1 MPLFVKARS
10 FLRNLFLPRR
20 VGEELDQELHSHLE
34 MLIVENI
41 RVGMPPKEAQRAARI
56 ELGGIE
62 QVKEQVRGE
71 RIGNRF
77 HSVIS
82 DCRYGLRQFRK
93 NPGFTAVA
101 VLTLAL
107 GIGANTAIFSVVNGV
122 LLRPLPFR
130 DPSRL
135 VLIAEESSFSVIS
148 TSYENY
154 LDWRDQSHS
163 FESMEA
169 TRGGTI
175 TLTGAG
181 EPERLNVRMATAG
194 LFPMLGINAQIGR
207 TFLSEEDRPGG
218 TPVALLSY
226 GLWQRRFG
234 GSPDAIGKT
243 INLDSQPYTVVG
255 ILPGGFQ
262 ILQPADV
269 FLPFMPWAKS
279 LPDDRNWH
287 PGIIPLARLKRGVS
301 REQARVEMVEIT
313 KRLEQQYP
321 DYNTGTSADVV
332 GLQDQI
338 VQNSRPA
345 LLLLLGAVS
354 FVLLIACVNVA
365 NLLLARAASRGREV
379 AIRTAMGA
387 GRGRVIRQLLTESVL
402 LSLAGG
408 LLGVLMAWAALGALL
423 RIAAGS
429 IPQGTPIG
437 LDPWVLAFTAIVSLF
452 TGLLFGI
459 VPALRTAK
467 LDLRE
472 ALNEGSRGST
482 AGPGQ
487 HRLRGTLVAMEIALA
502 MLLLVGSGLLLRSFS
517 RLQEVPPG
525 FQPDHLLVADIPL
538 SSTAYAKPEDRY
550 QFFDR
555 LVERAKALPG
565 VRSAAAASFLPV
577 SGGGSIIHFNISGRP
592 PKSPHEFVAAGYRA
606 ITPNYLE
613 TLGVPLQHGRLF
625 TNGDYEKSPA
635 VVVINTTMARTFF
648 PNENPLGK
656 RLQLGALPD
665 QQVPTMEIV
674 GVVGD
679 VRPGLGVDPQ
689 AEMYLPYRQA
699 DLLLPVFQLSLVMR
713 TAAEPTLQTAALR
726 SALAEID
733 PNQPLVKIRTMEEN
747 MATTSAQ
754 PRFRAW
760 LIGIFAM
767 LALLLAAVGV
777 YGVMSYAVAKRTSE
791 IGVRLALGAQPLDVF
806 TIIVGEGLRLALFG
820 VGIGLILA
828 LALTRLLQSFLFGI
842 SAYDP
847 LTFIEVSVLLTLVAA
862 AASYFPARRATRV
875 DPMIALRYE

>member
-1 MPLFVKARS
+1 MSRLMQDIRYA
-10 FLRNLFLPRR
+10 LRLLRKSPAFT
-20 VGEELDQELHSHLE
+20 
-34 MLIVENI
+34 
-41 RVGMPPKEAQRAARI
+41 
-56 ELGGIE
+56 GI
-62 QVKEQVRGE
+62 
-71 RIGNRF
+71 
-77 HSVIS
+77 
-82 DCRYGLRQFRK
+82 
-93 NPGFTAVA
+93 A

-135 VLIAEESSFSVIS
+135 VLIAERSSFPVIS

-169 TRGGTI
+169 VRGGAI

-181 EPERLNVRMATAG
+181 EPERLNVQMTTAG
-194 LFPMLGINAQIGR
+194 LFPMLGISAQLGR
-207 TFLSEEDRPGG
+207 TFLAEEDRAGG
-218 TPVALLSY
+218 TPVVLLSY

-234 GSPDAIGKT
+234 ASKAVIGKP

-255 ILPGGFQ
+255 VLPPGFQ

-269 FLPFMPWAKS
+269 FVPFMPWAKT

-287 PGIIPLARLKRGVS
+287 PGIIPLARLKSGVT
-301 REQARVEMVEIT
+301 REQARAEMIGIT

-321 DYNTGTSADVV
+321 DYNTGTGADVV

-354 FVLLIACVNVA
+354 FVLLISCVNVA

-379 AIRTAMGA
+379 AIRTALGA

-408 LLGVLMAWAALGALL
+408 ALGVLFAWASLGPLL

-429 IPQGTPIG
+429 VPQGVSIG
-437 LDPWVLAFTAIVSLF
+437 LDPWVLAFTAGVSLL

-459 VPALRTAK
+459 FPALRTAN

-472 ALNEGSRGST
+472 TLNEGSRGST

-487 HRLRGTLVAMEIALA
+487 HRLRGALVAMEIALA
-502 MLLLVGSGLLLRSFS
+502 LLLLVGSGLLLRSFA
-517 RLQEVPPG
+517 RMQEVPPG
-525 FQPDHLLVADIPL
+525 FLPDHLLVADIPL
-538 SSTAYAKPEDRY
+538 SQTAYAKPENRY
-550 QFFDR
+550 EFFDR
-555 LVERAKALPG
+555 LVESARTLPG

-577 SGGGSIIHFNISGRP
+577 SGGGSIIHFNITGHP
-592 PKSPHEFVAAGYRA
+592 PKSPHEFVAAGYRT
-606 ITPNYLE
+606 ITPKYLE
-613 TLGVPLQHGRLF
+613 TLGVPLMKGRLF
-625 TNGDYEKSPA
+625 TQADNEKAPP
-635 VVVINTTMARTFF
+635 VVIINSTMVRDFF

-656 RLQLGALPD
+656 HLQLGALPD
-665 QQVPTMEIV
+665 QQVPVMEIV

-679 VRPGLGVDPQ
+679 VRPGLGIDPQ
-689 AEMYLPYRQA
+689 SEMYLPFRQA
-699 DLLLPVFQLSLVMR
+699 DLVLPVFQLSVVMR
-713 TAAEPTLQTAALR
+713 TAGDPSLQTAALR

-733 PNQPLVKIRTMEEN
+733 PNQPLVNVRTMEQN
-747 MATTSAQ
+747 MAATVAQ

-760 LIGIFAM
+760 LIGIFAA
-767 LALLLAAVGV
+767 LALVLAAVGV
-777 YGVMSYAVAKRTSE
+777 YGVMSYTVTQRTSE
-791 IGVRLALGAQPLDVF
+791 IGVRVTMGAQPEDVF
-806 TIIVGEGLRLALFG
+806 RIIVRECLWFALWG
-820 VGIGLILA
+820 VGVGLLTA
-828 LALTRLLQSFLFGI
+828 LALTRLLRTFLFGI

-847 LTFIEVSVLLTLVAA
+847 ITYVSVSILLTLVAVA
-862 AASYFPARRATRV
+862 ACYFPARRATRV
-875 DPMIALRYE
+875 DPLVALRYE

>member
-1 MPLFVKARS
+1 MGTLFQD
-10 FLRNLFLPRR
+10 L
-20 VGEELDQELHSHLE
+20 
-34 MLIVENI
+34 
-41 RVGMPPKEAQRAARI
+41 
-56 ELGGIE
+56 
-62 QVKEQVRGE
+62 
-71 RIGNRF
+71 
-77 HSVIS
+77 
-82 DCRYGLRQFRK
+82 RYGARMLRK
-93 NPGFTAVA
+93 SPGFTIVA

-135 VLIAEESSFSVIS
+135 VLIAEKSSFPVIS

-154 LDWRDQSHS
+154 LDWRDQSHC

-169 TRGGTI
+169 TRSGSA

-194 LFPMLGINAQIGR
+194 LFSMLGINAQIGR
-207 TFLSEEDRPGG
+207 TFLSEEDRAGG
-218 TPVALLSY
+218 TPVVLLSY

-234 GSPDAIGKT
+234 GSPDIIGKT
-243 INLDSQPYTVVG
+243 VNLDLQPYTVVG
-255 ILPGGFQ
+255 ILPNDFQ

-269 FLPFMPWAKS
+269 FLPFMPWAKT

-287 PGIIPLARLKRGVS
+287 PGIIPLARLKQGVS
-301 REQARVEMVEIT
+301 KEQARGEMVGIT

-321 DYNTGTSADVV
+321 EDNTGTSADVV
-332 GLQDQI
+332 GLHDQI
-338 VQNSRPA
+338 VQNARPA

-354 FVLLIACVNVA
+354 FVLLIACANVT

-387 GRGRVIRQLLTESVL
+387 GRGRVVRQLLTESVL

-408 LLGVLMAWAALGALL
+408 LLGVIIAWAAIALL
-423 RIAAGS
+423 PKIAAGS
-429 IPQGTPIG
+429 VPQGVSIG
-437 LDPWVLAFTAIVSLF
+437 LDPWVLAFTAVVSLF

-482 AGPGQ
+482 VGPGQ
-487 HRLRGTLVAMEIALA
+487 HVLRGALVAMEIALA
-502 MLLLVGSGLLLRSFS
+502 MMLLVGSGLLLRSFS

-538 SSTAYAKPEDRY
+538 SPTAYAKPQDRY

-555 LVERAKALPG
+555 LVERAKSLPG

-577 SGGGSIIHFNISGRP
+577 SGGGSIIHFNITGRP
-592 PKSPHEFVAAGYRA
+592 PKSPHEFVAAGYRT

-613 TLGVPLQHGRLF
+613 TLGVPLLHGRLF
-625 TNGDYEKSPA
+625 GRADNETSPA
-635 VVVINTTMARTFF
+635 VVLINATMVHTFF
-648 PNENPLGK
+648 ANENPLGK
-656 RLQLGALPD
+656 RMQLGALPD

-679 VRPGLGVDPQ
+679 VHSGLGTDPQ

-713 TAAEPTLQTAALR
+713 TAGDPSLQTPALR

-747 MATTSAQ
+747 MATTVAQ

-760 LIGIFAM
+760 LIGILAM
-767 LALLLAAVGV
+767 LALVLAAVGV
-777 YGVMSYAVAKRTSE
+777 YGVMSYTVTQRTSE
-791 IGVRLALGAQPLDVF
+791 IGIRVTLGALPQDVF
-806 TIIVGEGLRLALFG
+806 RIIVGEGLRLALFG
-820 VGIGLILA
+820 VGVGLVAA

-847 LTFIEVSVLLTLVAA
+847 LTFIGVSVLLTLVAV